1 MDEKVVIDFDRASS
15 IDLAESNE
23 SKSILVSLPCS
34 TNISSLNY
42 LFISYRPVNKNK
54 KKIEIMMSFV
64 YDDVFFLIW

>member
-42 LFISYRPVNKNK
+42 LFHTGRSIKIRK
-54 KKIEIMMSFV
+54 KLK
-64 YDDVFFLIW
+64 L